1 MTIGE
6 FLLRRLGE
14 AASATCFGVPADFNL
29 GLLQQLE
36 DADTQ
41 RTQAR

>member
-6 FLLRRLGE
+6 FLLRCLRE
-14 AASATCFGVPADFNL
+14 AASATCFGVPGGFNL
-29 GLLQQLE
+29 ELLQRLE

-41 RTQAR
+41 